1 MVLPYQLH
9 QKQRLAE
16 NRNQKIQSLQSSLDI
31 LRGKE
36 FWIWDKQE
44 HLKQAIETNQQCC
57 FNHICK
63 CPTKIGKEYPLFSYQ
78 KLIFDNLMTQDGSF
92 KDEHLFCLKST
103 GLGLSEMFL
112 RLMAFGF
119 NNLTGNNS
127 LSYHKINY
135 STL

>member
-1 MVLPYQLH
+1 
-9 QKQRLAE
+9 
-16 NRNQKIQSLQSSLDI
+16 
-31 LRGKE
+31 
-36 FWIWDKQE
+36 
-44 HLKQAIETNQQCC
+44 
-57 FNHICK
+57 
-63 CPTKIGKEYPLFSYQ
+63 
-78 KLIFDNLMTQDGSF
+78 MTQDGSF